1 MKVRSPSDLAD
12 AADGALVSVG
22 GRARWVRRGDARHV
36 HVFDALASVATTLT
50 DSSSTVRPIEEGSLV
65 VVDGEVARSGATV
78 ELGGCRLI
86 EVTPATADRTDDV
99 RRFLDGGVG
108 RRLAE
113 RARAVA
119 VVRAYFESQGF
130 LEVETPV
137 VLPSPGLDLHLGAFE
152 VKTPEGARYLS
163 TSPEYQMKRL
173 LVGGIPRCF
182 QLARCF
188 RRDESGVHHNAEFT
202 MLEWYRAFAGIDEV
216 IDDTEAIIVGVLE
229 SLAKPSGSEDE
240 GRLDLARPFERVSV
254 ASAFERFAGVGEGA
268 MLTMASEDP
277 DAFFRAMVERIEP
290 ALAALPRPVVLW
302 RYPRP
307 MASLSRLCPDDPRY
321 AERFEVYARGIEL
334 CNGFGELTDPVE
346 QRERFVRDQTERE
359 AAGIPVYPIDERF
372 LDALAGGMP
381 AAAGNALGFDRLVM
395 LATGAEAIDDVMAFP
410 TPRL

>member
-1 MKVRSPSDLAD
+1 VKIRSPSDLVRAPK
-12 AADGALVSVG
+12 GALVSVG
-22 GRARWVRRGDARHV
+22 GRARWVRRGDERVV
-36 HVFDALASVATTLT
+36 HLFDALASVATNITT
-50 DSSSTVRPIEEGSLV
+50 ASSTSIPIEEDSLV
-65 VVDGEVARSGATV
+65 IVDGELV
-78 ELGGCRLI
+78 ENGGTAELAGCRVLGI
-86 EVTPATADRTDDV
+86 AATEPDRTEDV
-99 RRFLDGGVG
+99 RRLLDGGVG
-108 RRLAE
+108 RRLAQ
-113 RARAVA
+113 RARALA
-119 VVRAYFESQGF
+119 VVREHFSSEGF

-152 VKTPEGARYLS
+152 VKTPAGVRYLS

-216 IDDTEAIIVGVLE
+216 IDDTEAIIAGVLE
-229 SLAKPSGSEDE
+229 HLAGPSDRGDAD
-240 GRLDLARPFERVSV
+240 RLDLARPFERISV

-268 MLTMASEDP
+268 LLAMAAEDP
-277 DAFFRAMVERIEP
+277 EAFFRIMVERVEP
-290 ALAALPRPVVLW
+290 AMAALPRPIVLW

-321 AERFEVYARGIEL
+321 AERFEVYARGVEL

-381 AAAGNALGFDRLVM
+381 ASAGNALGFDRLVM